1 MTATWNQA
9 GIDLLIKMT
18 AGLETISYYGLNIF
32 LYYTDADFSGP
43 DCLVDWP
50 SRGGNV
56 VTVQRNPLCETGGTV
71 TSMRG
76 GMGEKIG
83 GWAETQCLIEKT
95 GIDNVVSVGETAKPK
110 MSIRFTR

>member
-18 AGLETISYYGLNIF
+18 AGLESIADYGLNIL
-32 LYYTDADFSGP
+32 LYYQDADFSWP
-43 DCLVDWP
+43 DWLGDWT
-50 SRGGNV
+50 SRAGNV
-56 VTVQRNPLCETGGTV
+56 VTVQRTPLCETGGTV

-76 GMGEKIG
+76 GMGEKLG
-83 GWAETQCLIEKT
+83 GWTGTQWLIEKT

>member
-1 MTATWNQA
+1 MTATWHQD
-9 GIDLLIKMT
+9 GVELFLKMT
-18 AGLETISYYGLNIF
+18 AGLETISNYGLNIL
-32 LYYTDADFSGP
+32 LYYQDADFSWP
-43 DCLVDWP
+43 DWLGDWT
-50 SRGGNV
+50 SRAGNV
-56 VTVQRNPLCETGGTV
+56 VTVQRTPLCETGGTV

-110 MSIRFTR
+110 ISITFTR

>member
-1 MTATWNQA
+1 MTATWNQDV
-9 GIDLLIKMT
+9 IDLLIKMT
-18 AGLETISYYGLNIF
+18 AGLENISNYGLNMV
-32 LYYTDADFSGP
+32 LYYTDADFSWP
-43 DCLVDWP
+43 DWLDDWT
-50 SRGGNV
+50 SRAGNV
-56 VTVQRNPLCETGGTV
+56 VTVQRTPLCETGGTV